1 LKSGER
7 KTVREGGSDAHYVPS
22 GHIVYMVGSNLMAVP
37 FDLRSLTVTGGPVP
51 VIEGVLRAAS
61 QATAAASFAFSDNG
75 SMVYVP
81 GMGADA
87 GLGRILALV
96 DRNGA
101 RKPISVPPLPYFQ
114 PRISPD
120 GKQLVV
126 GTDDGKEAAVWV
138 YDLSGATSMRK
149 LTFGGAN
156 KFPLWSQ
163 DGQRVVFLS
172 EKDGDT
178 SLFWQ
183 RADGSGSAE
192 LLTKLEQ
199 KQSTEYSPDSW
210 SMDGKTLIF
219 SSLGGDTSIWSLAT
233 ERDAKPKVLID
244 VPSRRDQDANISPDG
259 RWMVY
264 DSGGVTGQP
273 QIYVQPFPPTGAKY
287 QITTTLGI
295 FPIWSPDG
303 KQIFFLQN
311 TAGVARIFS
320 VDVQTQP
327 SFVFGKP
334 APLPI
339 EGILSNGR
347 QGGPRGYDI
356 TPDGKQFL
364 VMLPPSETEAGGIRQ
379 AQQINVTLNWFEEL
393 KQRAAAK

>member
-1 LKSGER
+1 
-7 KTVREGGSDAHYVPS
+7 
-22 GHIVYMVGSNLMAVP
+22 
-37 FDLRSLTVTGGPVP
+37 
-51 VIEGVLRAAS
+51 
-61 QATAAASFAFSDNG
+61 
-75 SMVYVP
+75 
-81 GMGADA
+81 
-87 GLGRILALV
+87 
-96 DRNGA
+96 
-101 RKPISVPPLPYFQ
+101 LPYFQ
-114 PRISPD
+114 PRISPN

-138 YDLSGATSMRK
+138 YDLSGATSIRK

-156 KFPLWSQ
+156 KFPLWSR

-172 EKDGDT
+172 DKDGDS

-199 KQSTEYSPDSW
+199 KQSTEYTPDSW

-219 SSLGGDTSIWSLAT
+219 SSLGGDTSIWSVAT

-244 VPSRRDQDANISPDG
+244 VLSKRDQDASISPDG
-259 RWMVY
+259 RWIVY
-264 DSGGVTGQP
+264 DSGENGQP

-287 QITTTLGI
+287 QITTMPGI

-303 KQIFFLQN
+303 KQIFFLLN

-347 QGGPRGYDI
+347 QGAPRAYDI

-364 VMLPPSETEAGGIRQ
+364 VMLPPSEVEAGGIRQ
-379 AQQINVTLNWFEEL
+379 AQQINITLNWFEEL
-393 KQRAAAK
+393 KQRSATK